1 MYRDK
6 TLIPTEAVRLCALG
20 ILADGPARYADLAR
34 EVRHFAGRIVG
45 PSLDILGPSLELLRY
60 EGLAETE
67 TGSEGDGAE
76 ALLSITE
83 AGRAELKTLLTSNVR
98 APIDDVNK
106 LVVALKFRFLHLLAP
121 AERRQQITGLIEL
134 CDGELARLSDLN
146 GGVPGSGHL
155 GAWLEHD
162 IGQLE
167 ARIAWLE
174 AYRGQV

>member
-20 ILADGPARYADLAR
+20 ILADGPTRYADLAR

-67 TGSEGDGAE
+67 NEVEGDGAE

-83 AGRAELKTLLTSNVR
+83 AGRTELKTLLTSNVR

-121 AERRQQITGLIEL
+121 AESPVYGPNADGRVAQRFGPIRQRNGHRRSTSYS
-134 CDGELARLSDLN
+134 LAR
-146 GGVPGSGHL
+146 
-155 GAWLEHD
+155 
-162 IGQLE
+162 GQLAVRLAQ
-167 ARIAWLE
+167 ARAN
-174 AYRGQV
+174 